1 MKPLFTSRKRG
12 RWLVH
17 FITVIAGA
25 TLAATAQPSQPSPGD
40 FKPLFNGTNL
50 DGWVTRGGKASYE
63 VQDGV
68 IVGTATMKGGGNT
81 FLCTEKEYGDFILE
95 LEIKADREMNS
106 GVQIR
111 SHCFD
116 AETTYD
122 FGHQTVKIPAKR
134 VHGYQVEVDNRPE
147 RRWSGGIYEE
157 ARRNWLFPLATN
169 SAAGQAFKFG
179 DWNKYRIQCIGSS
192 IKTWINDVPAADL
205 IDAELLRGFIGLQV
219 HGTDKGGLQVRF
231 RNVRLQDLG
240 AQQWAVAWDCNSMDG
255 LEESGPAQWQLKANT
270 VHATQAKEAATAGA
284 LKGTSPLMD
293 FTVRLKY
300 KIVKGSF
307 NLTFQPQS
315 GSRDS
320 GGFSFP
326 FVERMDTTN
335 FAHVQDWNTVVAS
348 VQPTRVVVL
357 LNGHQVKDATVPR
370 ASGVLPGLELPAGW
384 EAEVQFKEFEILSP
398 Q

>member
-1 MKPLFTSRKRG
+1 MKPFFTSRERRG
-12 RWLVH
+12 WMVH
-17 FITVIAGA
+17 FITLTIGA
-25 TLAATAQPSQPSPGD
+25 TLVAAAQPSPPPAGD
-40 FKPLFNGTNL
+40 FQPLFNGTNL
-50 DGWVTRGGKASYE
+50 TGWITRGGKASYE

-95 LEIKADREMNS
+95 LEIKADQEMNS

-116 AETTYD
+116 EETTYD
-122 FGHQTVKIPAKR
+122 FGNRTIKIPAQR

-157 ARRNWLFPLATN
+157 GRRDWLFPLATN

-179 DWNKYRIQCIGSS
+179 DWNKYRIRCLGSS

-219 HGTDKGGLQVRF
+219 HGTDKPGLQVRF
-231 RNVRLQDLG
+231 RNIRLQDLG
-240 AQQWAVAWDCNSMDG
+240 ARQWAVAWDCSSMDG
-255 LEESGPAQWQLKANT
+255 LGESGPAQWQLKANT

-293 FTVRLKY
+293 FTMRLKY
-300 KIVKGSF
+300 KIVKGGF
-307 NLTFQPQS
+307 NLTFQPQT
-315 GSRDS
+315 GGRDPA
-320 GGFSFP
+320 GFSFP
-326 FVERMDTTN
+326 FAERAGTTN
-335 FAHVQDWNTVVAS
+335 FAHLQDWNTVVAS

-357 LNGHQVKDATVPR
+357 LNGHQVKDAAMPR
-370 ASGVLPGLELPAGW
+370 ANGVLPGLELPAGW
-384 EAEVQFKEFEILSP
+384 EAEVQFKDFEILMP